1 MARGDQRPGLPRKL
15 SMIPVS
21 TGSSLSSPVVAAP
34 APAAAA
40 RKHSEEWRLL
50 LPSSRSSPAF
60 SDLSS
65 STSSST
71 GEEFTSSTSG
81 SLTDKGLAKEA
92 RAQTRHPK
100 GLLTN
105 DTLQAHY
112 NYYHSSHHHHHTSSS
127 SSCEG
132 GMSCHSPGSCPTCD
146 NNVEPH
152 FHTYIPEVPRY
163 VLDLSVV
170 TTCYLPE
177 SSAALAITPSSPLSS
192 TSLPSSNI
200 SSPFPS
206 PRSALSDSDFHSAV
220 EGSSSIALPPRS
232 SSTQSLL
239 HDPYSTQL
247 ASKLP
252 PPSESSESHH
262 SPPMSP
268 KVKPV
273 KSFLSTL
280 SSSFSHHQHSCGSP
294 RGGGGNKEEMD
305 GGPASPGHGLSS
317 SASVKSSTRSMAAS
331 GSREYLSRT
340 AVELL
345 SYRLRIAIDKSLYR
359 ISELHE
365 LERRVI
371 AMAVDNSAASRE
383 SLDWCRRYLIRP
395 DTDIVVVIRVW
406 EEITRFNPSGMASM
420 SGMNLSPKEQHKQ
433 YKEHANAQNKLR
445 IAECKKLIG
454 SYYKEFFT
462 GCDVYPLLLPVDKFS
477 CHPVVNDGD
486 SCPSSPRSN
495 TSILNL
501 QGRYSSGHGSADNGT
516 CHPQH
521 IKSAI
526 AAVLCRAVK
535 VLRAD
540 HLVLG
545 CRHYHKYPNTY
556 NSTIST
562 NVNQVLSKCPKASN
576 SRSAAASP
584 VVASRSSQCSEPLTA
599 SEAQWD
605 KMIGEKE
612 GKTAGVALLKGK
624 GGRSESAVASGMRH
638 SASTPHMATYGKYVN
653 EGGTN
658 AAAAIRRLFRG
669 SVSHYLLKNMCST
682 CNVVLV
688 KTNSCTKQKVY
699 AITSSRPLN
708 LASEGASDWEQ
719 PSKVGHI
726 TDPRKEDGPKF
737 VGASG
742 TRDN

>member
-1 MARGDQRPGLPRKL
+1 MARGDQRPPRKV
-15 SMIPVS
+15 SMMPVS
-21 TGSSLSSPVVAAP
+21 SLPVASLRSSSTTIKQSPGG
-34 APAAAA
+34 
-40 RKHSEEWRLL
+40 
-50 LPSSRSSPAF
+50 LPSSRSSPAI
-60 SDLSS
+60 SDLVKEDAS
-65 STSSST
+65 STT
-71 GEEFTSSTSG
+71 ASTSLTMANKGGNLKG
-81 SLTDKGLAKEA
+81 SA
-92 RAQTRHPK
+92 RGSSAQSSGRQAK

-112 NYYHSSHHHHHTSSS
+112 NYFHSSHHHHHTSSS

-177 SSAALAITPSSPLSS
+177 SSAALVTTPSSPLSA

-200 SSPFPS
+200 SSPQPS
-206 PRSALSDSDFHSAV
+206 PRSTISESDFLVGPELSSAAI
-220 EGSSSIALPPRS
+220 SRS
-232 SSTQSLL
+232 SSTQSLHEL
-239 HDPYSTQL
+239 YGTHMAYSKM
-247 ASKLP
+247 SSP
-252 PPSESSESHH
+252 EWSEMPH

-268 KVKPV
+268 KGNPV
-273 KSFLSTL
+273 RSFISSL
-280 SSSFSHHQHSCGSP
+280 SSSFSHHHQQHSCNSP
-294 RGGGGNKEEMD
+294 RTNKEEVEC
-305 GGPASPGHGLSS
+305 PTSPRHGVSS
-317 SASVKSSTRSMAAS
+317 SASVKSSSARSVAAS
-331 GSREYLSRT
+331 SSRECTSRT

-345 SYRLRIAIDKSLYR
+345 SYRVRIAIDKSLYR

-365 LERRVI
+365 LARRVI
-371 AMAVDNSAASRE
+371 AIAVDNSAASRD
-383 SLDWCRRYLIRP
+383 SLEWCRRYLIRA

-406 EEITRFNPSGMASM
+406 EEMTRFTPSGMASL

-454 SYYKEFFT
+454 AYYKEFFT
-462 GCDVYPLLLPVDKFS
+462 GCDVYPLLLPVDKFACYS
-477 CHPVVNDGD
+477 DVNDYEGD
-486 SCPSSPRSN
+486 SCPSSPRSSN
-495 TSILNL
+495 SILQV
-501 QGRYSSGHGSADNGT
+501 QGHNSSGHISTDTGISS
-516 CHPQH
+516 HPQH

-545 CRHYHKYPNTY
+545 CRHSHKYPNTY
-556 NSTIST
+556 KSTITT
-562 NVNQVLSKCPKASN
+562 NINTMRHSSKMSHSIAGAS
-576 SRSAAASP
+576 SDASAPSSNN
-584 VVASRSSQCSEPLTA
+584 ASRCSEPLTA

-612 GKTAGVALLKGK
+612 GKTAGVAMLEGK
-624 GGRSESAVASGMRH
+624 GRPCVSSMASGMRQ
-638 SASTPHMATYGKYVN
+638 SASTPHMAGYGKYLS

-669 SVSHYLLKNMCST
+669 SVSHYLLNHMCST
-682 CNVVLV
+682 CNVVMV
-688 KTNSCTKQKVY
+688 KTNTCTRQKDCT
-699 AITSSRPLN
+699 ITSSRPLN
-708 LASEGASDWEQ
+708 LPNVGGDWEQ
-719 PSKVGHI
+719 PANVA
-726 TDPRKEDGPKF
+726 TDLRQTKNGQKS
-737 VGASG
+737 VGAIG
-742 TRDN
+742 TRDDLLD